1 MTSPKLDRDCELV
14 FNENGVCELVSNADD
29 LVQAIRV
36 ELEQNKG
43 QFALNTAW
51 GTPYLNDTN
60 TGILQLKDNKN
71 RIIQEVSKVINKY
84 DGVQKIESI
93 EFIDKDLVINIK
105 INGGGVYTI

>member
-1 MTSPKLDRDCELV
+1 MTSPKLDKDCELV
-14 FNENGVCELVSNADD
+14 FNDNGVCEIVSNAED
-29 LVQAIRV
+29 LIQAIRV

-51 GTPYLNDTN
+51 GTPYLNEDN
-60 TGILQLKDNKN
+60 TGILQLKDNQS

-93 EFIDKDLVINIK
+93 EFIDKELVINIK
-105 INGGGVYTI
+105 INGEVYTI

>member
-14 FNENGVCELVSNADD
+14 FNDNGVCELVSNVDD

-105 INGGGVYTI
+105 INGEVYTI

>member
-1 MTSPKLDRDCELV
+1 MTSPKLDHDCELV
-14 FNENGVCELVSNADD
+14 FNDNGICEIVSNAED
-29 LVQAIRV
+29 LIQAIRV

-51 GTPYLNDTN
+51 GTPYLNEAN

-93 EFIDKDLVINIK
+93 EFIENNLVININ
-105 INGGGVYTI
+105 INGEVYTV

>member
-51 GTPYLNDTN
+51 GTPYLNETN
-60 TGILQLKDNKN
+60 TGILQLKDNQN

-93 EFIDKDLVINIK
+93 EFIDKELVISIK
-105 INGGGVYTI
+105 INGEVYTI

>member
-14 FNENGVCELVSNADD
+14 FNDNGVCELVSNADD

-51 GTPYLNDTN
+51 DTPYLNDTN
-60 TGILQLKDNKN
+60 TGILQLKDNQS

-93 EFIDKDLVINIK
+93 EFIDKELVINIK
-105 INGGGVYTI
+105 INGEVYTIW

>member
-1 MTSPKLDRDCELV
+1 MTSPKLDKDCELV
-14 FNENGVCELVSNADD
+14 FNDNGVCELVSNADD

-60 TGILQLKDNKN
+60 TGILQLKNN
-71 RIIQEVSKVINKY
+71 QSRIIQEVSKVINKY
-84 DGVQKIESI
+84 NGVEKIESI
-93 EFIDKDLVINIK
+93 EFVDNLLIANIR
-105 INGGGVYTI
+105 INGEVYTI

>member
-1 MTSPKLDRDCELV
+1 MTRPKLDKECELV
-14 FNENGVCELVSNADD
+14 FNDNGVCELVSNADD

-51 GTPYLNDTN
+51 GTPYLNETN

-71 RIIQEVSKVINKY
+71 MIIQEVSKVINKY

-93 EFIDKDLVINIK
+93 EFIDKELVINIK
-105 INGGGVYTI
+105 INGEVYTI

>member
-1 MTSPKLDRDCELV
+1 MTSPKLDKDCELV
-14 FNENGVCELVSNADD
+14 FNNGVCEFVSNADD
-29 LVQAIRV
+29 LVQAIRI

-71 RIIQEVSKVINKY
+71 RIIQEVSKVVNKY
-84 DGVQKIESI
+84 DGVEKIENI
-93 EFIDKDLVINIK
+93 EFEDNLLIVNIR
-105 INGGGVYTI
+105 INGEVYTI

>member
-14 FNENGVCELVSNADD
+14 FNDNGVCELVSNADD

-51 GTPYLNDTN
+51 GTPYLNETN

-71 RIIQEVSKVINKY
+71 RIIQEVSKVINK
-84 DGVQKIESI
+84 
-93 EFIDKDLVINIK
+93 
-105 INGGGVYTI
+105 

>member
-1 MTSPKLDRDCELV
+1 MTSPKLDKNCELI
-14 FNENGVCELVSNADD
+14 FNDKGVCEIVSNAED
-29 LVQAIRV
+29 LIQAIRV

-60 TGILQLKDNKN
+60 TGILQLKDNQS

-84 DGVQKIESI
+84 DGVQKIENI
-93 EFIDKDLVINIK
+93 EFIDKKLVINIK
-105 INGGGVYTI
+105 INGEVYTI

>member
-1 MTSPKLDRDCELV
+1 MTSPKLDKDCELV
-14 FNENGVCELVSNADD
+14 FNDNGVCELVSNADD

-51 GTPYLNDTN
+51 GTPYLNETN
-60 TGILQLKDNKN
+60 TGILQLKNNQN

-84 DGVQKIESI
+84 DGVQKIKSI
-93 EFIDKDLVINIK
+93 EFENNSLIINIL
-105 INGGGVYTI
+105 INGEVYTI

>member
-14 FNENGVCELVSNADD
+14 FNDNGVCELVSNADD

-51 GTPYLNDTN
+51 GTPYLNETN

-93 EFIDKDLVINIK
+93 EFIDKELIINIK
-105 INGGGVYTI
+105 INGEVYTI

>member
-93 EFIDKDLVINIK
+93 EFIDKELVINIK
-105 INGGGVYTI
+105 INGEVYTI

>member
-14 FNENGVCELVSNADD
+14 FNDNGVCELVSNADD

-60 TGILQLKDNKN
+60 TGILQLKDNQS

-93 EFIDKDLVINIK
+93 EFIDKELVINIK
-105 INGGGVYTI
+105 INGEVYTIW

>member
-14 FNENGVCELVSNADD
+14 FNDNGVCELVSNADD
-29 LVQAIRV
+29 LIQAIRV

-51 GTPYLNDTN
+51 GTPYLNETN
-60 TGILQLKDNKN
+60 TGILQLKDNQS

-93 EFIDKDLVINIK
+93 EFIDKELVINIK
-105 INGGGVYTI
+105 INGEVYTI

>member
-14 FNENGVCELVSNADD
+14 FNDNGVCELVSNADD
-29 LVQAIRV
+29 LVQAIRI

-51 GTPYLNDTN
+51 GTPYLNETN
-60 TGILQLKDNKN
+60 TGILQLKDNQN

-93 EFIDKDLVINIK
+93 EFIDKELVINIK
-105 INGGGVYTI
+105 INGEVYTI

>member
-1 MTSPKLDRDCELV
+1 MTSAKLDRDCELV
-14 FNENGVCELVSNADD
+14 FNVNGVCELVSNADD
-29 LVQAIRV
+29 LVQAIRI

-51 GTPYLNDTN
+51 GTPYLNEAN
-60 TGILQLKDNKN
+60 TGILQLKDNQN

-93 EFIDKDLVINIK
+93 EFIEKKIVINIK
-105 INGGGVYTI
+105 INGEVYTI

>member
-14 FNENGVCELVSNADD
+14 FDDKGVCELVSNAED
-29 LVQAIRV
+29 LIQAIRV

-51 GTPYLNDTN
+51 GTPYLNETN
-60 TGILQLKDNKN
+60 TGILQLKDNQS

-93 EFIDKDLVINIK
+93 EFIDKELVINIK
-105 INGGGVYTI
+105 INGEVYTI

>member
-1 MTSPKLDRDCELV
+1 MTSPKLDKDCELV
-14 FNENGVCELVSNADD
+14 FNNGVCEFVNNADD
-29 LVQAIRV
+29 LVQAIRI

-71 RIIQEVSKVINKY
+71 RIIQEVSKVVNKY
-84 DGVQKIESI
+84 DGVEKIENI
-93 EFIDKDLVINIK
+93 EFEDNLLIVNIR
-105 INGGGVYTI
+105 INGEVYII

>member
-14 FNENGVCELVSNADD
+14 FNDNGVCELVSNTDD

-105 INGGGVYTI
+105 INGEVYTI

>member
-1 MTSPKLDRDCELV
+1 MTSPKLDKDCELV
-14 FNENGVCELVSNADD
+14 FNDNGVCELVSNAED

-51 GTPYLNDTN
+51 GTPYLNETN
-60 TGILQLKDNKN
+60 TGILQLKDNQS

-93 EFIDKDLVINIK
+93 EFIDKELVINIK
-105 INGGGVYTI
+105 INGDAYW

>member
-1 MTSPKLDRDCELV
+1 MTSPKLDKDCELV
-14 FNENGVCELVSNADD
+14 FNDNGVCELVSNADD

-51 GTPYLNDTN
+51 GTPYLNETN

-71 RIIQEVSKVINKY
+71 MIIQEVSKVINKY

-93 EFIDKDLVINIK
+93 EFIDKELVINIK
-105 INGGGVYTI
+105 INGEVYTI

>member
-1 MTSPKLDRDCELV
+1 MTSPKLDKDCELV
-14 FNENGVCELVSNADD
+14 FNDNGVCELVSNADD

-60 TGILQLKDNKN
+60 TGILQLKDNQS

-93 EFIDKDLVINIK
+93 EFIDKELVINIK
-105 INGGGVYTI
+105 INGEVYTI

>member
-1 MTSPKLDRDCELV
+1 MTSPKLDRD
-14 FNENGVCELVSNADD
+14 CELVSNADD

>member
-14 FNENGVCELVSNADD
+14 FNDNGVCELVSNADD
-29 LVQAIRV
+29 LIQAIRV

-51 GTPYLNDTN
+51 GTPYLNETN

-93 EFIDKDLVINIK
+93 EFIDKELVINIK
-105 INGGGVYTI
+105 INGEVYTI